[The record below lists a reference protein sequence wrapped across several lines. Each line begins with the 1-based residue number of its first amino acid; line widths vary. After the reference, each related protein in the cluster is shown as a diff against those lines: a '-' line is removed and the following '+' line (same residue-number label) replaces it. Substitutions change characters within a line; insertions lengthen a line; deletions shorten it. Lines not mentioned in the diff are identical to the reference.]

1 VCVQHNYGK
10 EWRKRGVFGSESV
23 SRLISLMLVNAVGPR
38 MFHAAV
44 LNVSECLENSLVD
57 RLSMI
62 HCRDLKRLS
71 LVQD

>member
-1 VCVQHNYGK
+1 MA
-10 EWRKRGVFGSESV
+10 KRGVLGSESV
-23 SRLISLMLVNAVGPR
+23 SRLISSMLVDAVSPR

-44 LNVSECLENSLVD
+44 LNVSKCLENSLVD
-57 RLSMI
+57 RLSMF